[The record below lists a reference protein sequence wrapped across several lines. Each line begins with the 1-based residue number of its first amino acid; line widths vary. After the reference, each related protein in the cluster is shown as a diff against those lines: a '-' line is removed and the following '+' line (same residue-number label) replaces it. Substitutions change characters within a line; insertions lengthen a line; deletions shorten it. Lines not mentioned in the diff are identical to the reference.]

1 MEYGYSLRTNDYA
14 SRFNMWKKK
23 TAMSYIE
30 MAKVV
35 VAAKDTLAKD
45 DFAQFTALIG
55 YSTTSS
61 FISKLHRIGLQ
72 AELFEKNVD
81 ALPSSFTT
89 LYALTTVSQNELE
102 NLFDKNQIRP
112 SLKGNEVDRLVKLQ
126 KRYRS
131 SKPRHPER
139 HAGEGV
145 IVEINDPI
153 ESAEPIA
160 LQIDSTVTNIQLIQL
175 LRQLDLLTR
184 FAGISVKVPLSIH
197 QRIEQKQG
205 EVVM

>member
-1 MEYGYSLRTNDYA
+1 MEHGYSLRTNDYA

-35 VAAKDTLAKD
+35 VDAKDTLAKD

-55 YSTTSS
+55 YSPSSS

-72 AELFEKNVD
+72 AELFENNID

-89 LYALTTVSQNELE
+89 LYALTTVSQNDLE
-102 NLFDKNQIRP
+102 NLFDRNQIRP
-112 SLKGNEVDRLVKLQ
+112 SLKGNEVERLVKHQ

-131 SKPRHPER
+131 SKTLHPER
-139 HAGEGV
+139 CSGQGALIE
-145 IVEINDPI
+145 NDEPI
-153 ESAEPIA
+153 QRKEPIA
-160 LQIDSTVTNIQLIQL
+160 LQIDSTVTKIQLIQL
-175 LRQLDLLTR
+175 LRQIDLFTR
-184 FAGISVKVPLSIH
+184 FGGVSVKVPLSIH
-197 QRIEQKQG
+197 RWIEQKEG
-205 EVVM
+205 EAAM